1 MTTEIIMNSRW
12 AYKKIIALI
21 LAAMVVVCGI
31 QRIAYAHNNGG
42 TVHFHDVSPLSVAE
56 NTASGTNIGD
66 PVTADNFGGDQ
77 DEYRLSG
84 TDALSFRIDKNT
96 GQLKTY
102 AALDFETKSSYTVE
116 VEAWR
121 NQLQDPVNFISVG
134 STVVTIN
141 VTNVA
146 PNVTIVVPMDVQ
158 FGSFTVTI
166 TFNESV
172 RDFTE
177 RDIRLGGENA
187 TVANVTGR
195 DRIYTTTIT
204 PATTADGDV
213 TIRVPAGVAQDAAGG
228 GNTAS
233 DTHTVHVEPDET
245 IWMPDANLRREVRS
259 RLGLADNVLLTQTAM
274 QGLDQLFAE
283 DKGITDLTGLEYAT
297 EAFRLELYDNS
308 IHDLTPLAGLTSV
321 RFLYLYNNNIMDLT
335 PLSGDGFWVLRLWDN
350 PFLELPA
357 AEITVPLGV
366 QTGAFDVTISFGR
379 SVTGFEQSDLSI
391 SGAANATI
399 TSWDANIT
407 GDRYTAG
414 VTPAAD
420 GDVVL
425 NVAAGAGKRD
435 TAGSAASVIPRWFIP
450 NVEH

>member
-1 MTTEIIMNSRW
+1 MATDYTATITATNDG
-12 AYKKIIALI
+12 
-21 LAAMVVVCGI
+21 VVV
-31 QRIAYAHNNGG
+31 
-42 TVHFHDVSPLSVAE
+42 L
-56 NTASGTNIGD
+56 
-66 PVTADNFGGDQ
+66 
-77 DEYRLSG
+77 
-84 TDALSFRIDKNT
+84 
-96 GQLKTY
+96 
-102 AALDFETKSSYTVE
+102 
-116 VEAWR
+116 
-121 NQLQDPVNFISVG
+121 
-134 STVVTIN
+134 
-141 VTNVA
+141 NVA
-146 PNVTIVVPMDVQ
+146 IN
-158 FGSFTVTI
+158 
-166 TFNESV
+166 
-172 RDFTE
+172 
-177 RDIRLGGENA
+177 
-187 TVANVTGR
+187 
-195 DRIYTTTIT
+195 
-204 PATTADGDV
+204 
-213 TIRVPAGVAQDAAGG
+213 VAQDAERNR
-228 GNTAS
+228 NTAAIEKQ
-233 DTHTVHVEPDET
+233 VQVEIPDET

-407 GDRYTAG
+407 GI
-414 VTPAAD
+414 
-420 GDVVL
+420 
-425 NVAAGAGKRD
+425 D
-435 TAGSAASVIPRWFIP
+435 TLPGLHRLLM
-450 NVEH
+450 EMLC